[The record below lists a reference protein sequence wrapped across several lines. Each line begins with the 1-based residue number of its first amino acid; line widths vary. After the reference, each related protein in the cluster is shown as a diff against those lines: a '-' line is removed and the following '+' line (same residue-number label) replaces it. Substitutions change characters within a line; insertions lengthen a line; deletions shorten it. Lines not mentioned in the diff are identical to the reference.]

1 MQLTPLTRQPAVSR
15 SLAFGLLATVS
26 VIVFLIMQP
35 AELFSSTTPSGGDMG
50 AHVLVPAYLRDN
62 LLPSLRVSG
71 WSNDWFAGFPILYFY
86 FPLPALTIVA
96 LDVILPYGVAFKL
109 VTIMGLLAM
118 PFGSYYLARQMRA
131 PRLVAT
137 MAGIAG
143 GTFVLMES
151 YAIYGG
157 NIKSTLAG
165 EYSFSWAM
173 AFSLFYLGA
182 LMRDSRSGR
191 RFSPL
196 AAIMLAGMAL
206 SHIIPTAIVGAAS
219 LIFLAQP
226 ERRRAI
232 TTWALGFALAAFWVV
247 PLVATI
253 GFTTDM
259 NFSPLRGFDAGTGG
273 PLPTELWPLLPLAVI
288 GLVWSLWQRYSVSV
302 LVLTTLLPLLA
313 YPFVSGKLWNGRLLP
328 YWFFGVFFFAGLAVG
343 LAALA
348 VYRRLPARTSVLV
361 GVGLAG
367 AALLIFPP
375 ASGMEQS
382 SGWARWN
389 YSGYEDKGP
398 YPEYENL
405 MATVDTLPPGR
416 IMWEANNDMD
426 KYGTPMALML
436 FPYWSEGHPSMEGLL
451 FESSLSTPFH
461 FMNAAEMSDRPSNPI
476 PGLPYSGFDLDKGLA
491 HMELFNVRY
500 YVTFTERATSAA
512 RLHPAYTEIAQASPW
527 TIFQLPDSSLVDV
540 AEYVPAVYEPSDE
553 VGVLERAGLIF
564 REDEELEDFF
574 RGAVDW
580 HSQVETLDHWMVESG
595 PADWPRVSEGLGG
608 LEETAAITTAGSVS
622 NVVLEDD
629 RISFETTAIGVPH
642 LVKVSF
648 FPNWKVTGADGPYR
662 SAPAFMVVIPTESQ
676 VELTFA
682 RRWYESTGLLL
693 TTLAALGLG
702 VWLIRQRRLATPRS
716 APAGEP
722 PVEPVV
728 VGEPGETDLG

>member
-1 MQLTPLTRQPAVSR
+1 MQLTPQRRSIATGRYLALALVGFVS
-15 SLAFGLLATVS
+15 LVVLF
-26 VIVFLIMQP
+26 IVQP

-62 LLPSLRVSG
+62 LLPSLRISG

-86 FPLPALTIVA
+86 FPLPALTIV
-96 LDVILPYGVAFKL
+96 LFDVVLPYGVAFKV

-118 PFGSYYLARQMRA
+118 PFGAYYLARQLQA

-165 EYSFSWAM
+165 EYSYSWAM

-182 LMRDSRSGR
+182 LIRDSRAGR
-191 RFSPL
+191 KFSPL
-196 AAIMLAGMAL
+196 AAVMLAGMAL
-206 SHIIPTAIVGAAS
+206 SHIIPTAIVGTAS
-219 LIFLAQP
+219 LIFLLRPSRA
-226 ERRRAI
+226 RAI
-232 TTWALGFALAAFWVV
+232 GTWALGFALAAFWVV

-259 NFSPLRGFDAGTGG
+259 NFSPLRGFNAQTGG
-273 PLPTELWPLLPLAVI
+273 PLPTELWPLLPLAAL
-288 GLVWSLWQRYSVSV
+288 GLIWSLWKRYQVGI
-302 LVLTTLLPLLA
+302 LLLATLAPLLA
-313 YPFVSGKLWNGRLLP
+313 YPFLSGKLWNGRLLP
-328 YWFFGVFFFAGLAVG
+328 YWFFGVFFFAGLGVG
-343 LAALA
+343 LLVLAL
-348 VYRRLPARTSVLV
+348 YRRLPARTASLV
-361 GVGLAG
+361 VVGLAG
-367 AALLIFPP
+367 AALLILPP

-416 IMWEANNDMD
+416 IMWEANNEMD

-436 FPYWSEGHPSMEGLL
+436 FPYWSDGHPSMEGLL
-451 FESSLSTPFH
+451 FESSLTTPFH
-461 FMNAAEMSDRPSNPI
+461 FMNASEMSDKPSNPI
-476 PGLPYSGFDLDKGLA
+476 PGLPYKGFDLDQGLA
-491 HMELFNVRY
+491 HMQLFNVRY

-512 RLHPAYTEIAQASPW
+512 RLHPGYTEIAQASPW

-540 AEYVPAVYEPSDE
+540 AEYLPAVYEPGDE
-553 VGVLERAGLIF
+553 IGSLARAELIF
-564 REDEELEDFF
+564 RENEELDDFF
-574 RGAVDW
+574 NGAVDW
-580 HSQVETLDHWMVESG
+580 HSQVETLDHWLVESG
-595 PADWPRVSEGLGG
+595 PSEWPTVAVGLDG
-608 LEETAAITTAGSVS
+608 LSETAPVQGGGTVS
-622 NVVLEDD
+622 NVVLEDH

-648 FPNWKVTGADGPYR
+648 FPNWHVNGAEGPYR
-662 SAPAFMVVIPTESQ
+662 AAPAFMVVIPTETT
-676 VELTFA
+676 VELTFE
-682 RRWYESTGLLL
+682 RRWYESTSFFVS
-693 TTLAALGLG
+693 LAAAAGLGL
-702 VWLIRQRRLATPRS
+702 WLLRERRKVSGRA
-716 APAGEP
+716 AKAADEA
-722 PVEPVV
+722 
-728 VGEPGETDLG
+728 VGEPA